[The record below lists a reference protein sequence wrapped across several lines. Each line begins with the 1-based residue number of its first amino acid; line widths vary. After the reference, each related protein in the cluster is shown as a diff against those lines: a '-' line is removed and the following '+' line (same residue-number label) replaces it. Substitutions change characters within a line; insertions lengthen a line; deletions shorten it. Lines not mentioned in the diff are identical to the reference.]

1 MGAPL
6 GNQNA
11 AKHGLF
17 SNGADPRPGWRSS
30 TKAIRLMR
38 KIAYEELS
46 GVRNRP
52 PVISNW
58 MWRTFRRRYR
68 AAERLYSNKL
78 SRYAETGQV
87 REFTVA
93 LARRDLLRLVLARPN
108 CFYWEKDLRRR
119 LCEAAVA
126 LENDE
131 WPITAVKDVPQEHV
145 YIIAWDNY
153 CALLFCEKW
162 PFKFRGRKPRE
173 VNEIPPAMMKEVV
186 KRMRALGLLPTEK

>member
-11 AKHGLF
+11 TKHGLF
-17 SNGADPRPGWRSS
+17 ANGADPRPGWRSS

-38 KIAYEELS
+38 KIAWEELS
-46 GVRNRP
+46 GARNRP
-52 PVISNW
+52 PVIYYW
-58 MWRTFRRRYR
+58 RWRTFRRKYR
-68 AAERLYSNKL
+68 AEERAHNKSL
-78 SRYAETGQV
+78 HQYVAKGQV
-87 REFTVA
+87 REYTIA
-93 LARRDLLRLVLARPN
+93 LARRDVLRFVLARPN

-126 LENDE
+126 LEYAE
-131 WPITAVKDVPQEHV
+131 WPVTAVEDVPQEAA
-145 YIIAWDNY
+145 YALAWDSH

-186 KRMRALGLLPTEK
+186 KRMRALGLLPTEN